1 MATRDDD
8 AAARDA
14 VLLVDVGRTRAALVH
29 SLGSSFAVDDTIL
42 LRPPFR
48 FFHDAISA
56 FSRVMG
62 FGDGLFAGPE
72 LDVAAIRL
80 SYGRDAKVLYL
91 RKAAALASM
100 ITGEVVSCKPSKI
113 VSGSDSVGANALLC
127 AVAKAAESRHP
138 EHGTFVAR
146 IRAATQQEWDRVFG
160 GGARSEPLDKAPHP
174 AVGQDA
180 SPAGHPAQLSEHA
193 DVSSSVMLPHLPPLS
208 ARSAGSAASSLGGEG
223 TRVGGRPPTA
233 PKRRPQAL
241 PAAAAAAADHV
252 KVNNPRRAS
261 LLLGLG
267 DGGGGADPPHV
278 GLGPA
283 SPASRDSHS
292 HAPVGRPSTAPEHSH
307 HAPMPAGSG
316 GVPASPSHLQQ
327 QPWPPTPARPMTPRH
342 GSQVLLDG
350 AGARVAPRPSTAA
363 SSTAALA
370 ALQRLAAGSGAASI
384 ASQPGLR
391 PSSALSR
398 HRDSAAPLSA
408 HARPFSAMAP
418 SVSVRDVALHAATRS
433 AEEAMLAI
441 LIGGDDGGSDS
452 DEAYDYDNDGGDGG
466 DAFNALAASDY
477 LSVEPSRR
485 PATARPWISPAASGL
500 APAELAAAFAATLR
514 GHASDDTSPRL
525 TDSRSALDTL
535 LSALNPLLAPPRV
548 SCEQLAGDAAVDRFR
563 SSSAGTQAWPLLH
576 QAIAGGR
583 PDVAVLLLGC
593 GADADVPDAD
603 GQTPLHLV
611 ASALVTPAKSVGSA
625 NVLDAGLGLLRVLA
639 LLARAGG
646 DGGGHLDAR
655 DAYGLTPLHVIAQRA
670 HSSSA
675 DAGIR
680 ALGVLLE
687 AGADASVRDRFGDTP
702 GDAAVSPAAADVL
715 RLGLSKHQGAA
726 AVPDVDPLS
735 LLGPAPLRALPLLIC
750 HVARFLDPPSV
761 LAASACCWAA
771 HDLSALCGLRSAPSA
786 IGGAALNPPVLL
798 PRAAALRWPSA
809 SASAGRARHSLG
821 LSVASAVPHAGS
833 KASPY
838 PPRVSSASSESEQA
852 LRGVLGLP
860 EAPLARTLSGLSRA
874 SASSSATDHQKARRP
889 SGLPPPGGGM
899 SSRSDSAS
907 GKLA

>member
-1 MATRDDD
+1 MADD

-14 VLLVDVGRTRAALVH
+14 VPPVDVGRTRAALVH

-56 FSRVMG
+56 FSRVTG
-62 FGDGLFAGPE
+62 FCVGLYVGPE

-113 VSGSDSVGANALLC
+113 VAGNDSVGANALLC

-138 EHGTFVAR
+138 EHGTFVTR

-160 GGARSEPLDKAPHP
+160 GGARGEPSDKVHHP
-174 AVGQDA
+174 AMGPDA
-180 SPAGHPAQLSEHA
+180 SLVGHPARLSEPA
-193 DVSSSVMLPHLPPLS
+193 EISPSIMLPQLPLS

-223 TRVGGRPPTA
+223 ARVGGRPPTA

-241 PAAAAAAADHV
+241 PAAAASAADNV

-267 DGGGGADPPHV
+267 DGVDPSHAV
-278 GLGPA
+278 AAPA
-283 SPASRDSHS
+283 SPVSGDSHV
-292 HAPVGRPSTAPEHSH
+292 HVGRPSTAPEQAH
-307 HAPMPAGSG
+307 HATLPAG
-316 GVPASPSHLQQ
+316 GVLQR
-327 QPWPPTPARPMTPRH
+327 PWPPTPTRPLTPGH
-342 GSQVLLDG
+342 GSQALLDG
-350 AGARVAPRPSTAA
+350 AGARMASRPSTAA
-363 SSTAALA
+363 SSAAALA
-370 ALQRLAAGSGAASI
+370 ALQRLAAGSGAASV

-391 PSSALSR
+391 PSSALPLR
-398 HRDSAAPLSA
+398 RDSAASLHVHTRPL
-408 HARPFSAMAP
+408 SAMAP
-418 SVSVRDVALHAATRS
+418 PVSVRDVALHAATRS

-441 LIGGDDGGSDS
+441 LIGGDDGGSDD
-452 DEAYDYDNDGGDGG
+452 DEAYDYDDGGDSG
-466 DAFNALAASDY
+466 DALNALAANGY
-477 LSVEPSRR
+477 LSAGPSRR
-485 PATARPWISPAASGL
+485 PATARPWTSPAAAGL
-500 APAELAAAFAATLR
+500 APAELAAAFASTLR
-514 GHASDDTSPRL
+514 GHASDDSSTCRSE
-525 TDSRSALDTL
+525 SRSVLDTL
-535 LSALNPLLAPPRV
+535 LAALNPLLAPPR
-548 SCEQLAGDAAVDRFR
+548 SSFEQQLAGDAAVNRFR
-563 SSSAGTQAWPLLH
+563 SSSAGQQTWPLLH

-583 PDVAVLLLGC
+583 PDMAALLLGC
-593 GADADVPDAD
+593 GADADVSDAD

-611 ASALVTPAKSVGSA
+611 ASALVTPTKSADSA
-625 NVLDAGLGLLRVLA
+625 YVLAAGLGLLRILA

-646 DGGGHLDAR
+646 CGNGHLDAR

-670 HSSSA
+670 HSSGA

-687 AGADASVRDRFGDTP
+687 TGADASVRDRFGDTP
-702 GDAAVSPAAADVL
+702 GDAAVSPAAAEVL
-715 RLGLSKHQGAA
+715 RLGLSKQQGAA
-726 AVPDVDPLS
+726 AVPDVGPLS
-735 LLGPAPLRALPLLIC
+735 LMGPASVRALPLLFC

-771 HDLSALCGLRSAPSA
+771 CDISALCGLRSAPSA
-786 IGGAALNPPVLL
+786 LGRAAVNPPSLL
-798 PRAAALRWPSA
+798 SRAAGLRWPSSA
-809 SASAGRARHSLG
+809 SASRARHSLELG
-821 LSVASAVPHAGS
+821 VASAAPNADS
-833 KASPY
+833 KATTPH

-874 SASSSATDHQKARRP
+874 SVSSSATDPQRPRHP
-889 SGLPPPGGGM
+889 SGLPPPGGSI
-899 SSRSDSAS
+899 SSRSDGVT